1 MGVVACDTALGTL
14 LSAGIAPDLV
24 VCLEAQAHNLADF
37 TCLGSGRIPL
47 LADLS
52 SHPAA
57 FRAPRGPKHL
67 SLVRITP
74 QPYPG
79 EDRRGPFRGRPA
91 LLPSPA
97 PRVGRRSRRPF
108 AALVLAPGP
117 LLATGLDF
125 SFEPGKTHA
134 RGCPSLLAEERRLDR
149 LTRWPGQYVASF
161 RDRTFALRAGVG
173 SPAGGRSGLLSD
185 PILVSYAALLA
196 DGAASG
202 GGREPLYD
210 LRAGY
215 GEGRG
220 PSIGGRPIGLERAE
234 SLVAGAFDEGRAG
247 RDAGASPRPQPL
259 SADKAAK
266 VASTVIGGELR
277 RLDELKGAM
286 RGSRRAEAADLR
298 GLIAESDYLFW
309 SFPDQDRAMVLSQDF
324 LNRLAVQA
332 DYWSYRLGQLAA
344 SLA

>member
-1 MGVVACDTALGTL
+1 MRITPSPTLARIEAAL
-14 LSAGIAPDLV
+14 SEAGLP
-24 VCLEAQAHNLADF
+24 F
-37 TCLGSGRIPL
+37 
-47 LADLS
+47 
-52 SHPAA
+52 
-57 FRAPRGPKHL
+57 FRAPPLGSVGVHAAHVAR
-67 SLVRITP
+67 SL
-74 QPYPG
+74 
-79 EDRRGPFRGRPA
+79 
-91 LLPSPA
+91 
-97 PRVGRRSRRPF
+97 
-108 AALVLAPGP
+108 AAGP

-161 RDRTFALRAGVG
+161 RDRTFALRAGVR
-173 SPAGGRSGLLSD
+173 SHEGGRSGLLSD

-234 SLVAGAFDEGRAG
+234 SLVAAAFDEGRAG

-332 DYWSYRLGQLAA
+332 DYWSYRLGSSPPRSPNRGQRKSFSRSPAA
-344 SLA
+344 